1 MIYNSKNLESTQPLN
16 VWINK
21 LCSTYTLEGLL
32 YLNENFKV
40 IYTNIYES
48 Q

>member
-1 MIYNSKNLESTQPLN
+1 MVYDSKNLESTQPLN
-16 VWINK
+16 VRINK

-40 IYTNIYES
+40 ICTNMYES

>member
-1 MIYNSKNLESTQPLN
+1 MIYDSKNLESTQPLN

-21 LCSTYTLEGLL
+21 LCSTYTLKWLL

-40 IYTNIYES
+40 ICINMYES